1 MQVSVREISALR
13 QFRVSLDQFR
23 DASNEAI
30 SLARHEL
37 DEILALIE
45 ERQAVWRQQISSFEE
60 EAEQARSDM
69 RRCEEWEDD
78 GEDGYERDCSEY
90 EEAFS
95 HSLRRRHAAEEELA
109 AVLRWQQEVLDGAE
123 TFEKATQQLTYLTES
138 DFERGRNFLQDKAA
152 ALENYAS
159 ADGLPAPSFQT
170 VAQGTGPSGAESTTP
185 KSGDPAWRERG
196 VCEVSLGAID
206 LTDCSKDALD
216 FRKVSYERMR
226 DGIQKLTA
234 EVWPAV
240 KRGAGREYFE
250 RLDREAAIGYE
261 HGLVRVY
268 DAFFGME
275 PIRLERQGEHYVVVN
290 GRHRLAVA
298 RDLGVTSLPASV
310 TEKSGSS
317 RAISQAE

>member
-13 QFRVSLDQFR
+13 HFRVSLDQFR
-23 DASNEAI
+23 DASHEAI
-30 SLARHEL
+30 SLARQEL

-45 ERQAVWRQQISSFEE
+45 ERQAAWRQQISYFEE
-60 EAEQARSDM
+60 EADQARADL
-69 RRCEEWEDD
+69 RRSEDWEED
-78 GEDGYERDCSEY
+78 GEDGYQRDCSEY
-90 EEAFS
+90 EEALS
-95 HSLRRRHAAEEELA
+95 HALRRRRAAEEELA
-109 AVLRWQQEVLDGAE
+109 VVLRWRQDVLDGAE
-123 TFEKATQQLTYLTES
+123 TFEKAAQQLTYLSES
-138 DFERGRNFLQDKAA
+138 DFERGRSFLQDKAA
-152 ALENYAS
+152 ALENYAT
-159 ADGLPAPSFQT
+159 AGGGPTASFQT
-170 VAQGTGPSGAESTTP
+170 IAQVTAPSASDSAIA
-185 KSGDPAWRERG
+185 KSGGPAWQERG
-196 VCEVSLGAID
+196 ICTVSLSAID
-206 LTDCSKDALD
+206 LSDCSTAALD

-226 DGIQKLTA
+226 EGIQKLTS

-250 RLDREAAIGYE
+250 RLDRDAATGYE